1 MNGLPVVS
9 RDDDTDL
16 IWEELYQ
23 PGAAALPPPPLSP
36 RGRKRRRWLLAI
48 LGSVAVLLLAIAGSG
63 AWVVMS
69 ANDLIAAITNN
80 DGSALDA
87 QVDWDRLQPAL
98 QRDLQTMADSASAG
112 QTGSAGYLAGLID
125 ITAKADRDPSRLASV
140 LSAREHQS
148 ANYAPI
154 QPRLSD
160 LLASFEFLGGTEIR
174 LDMIADPYTVVSGA
188 SLCVKPALSVGS
200 GARLLSVGWPETG
213 RRC

>member
-1 MNGLPVVS
+1 MNGLPVIPS
-9 RDDDTDL
+9 DDDALVWD
-16 IWEELYQ
+16 ELYR

-36 RGRKRRRWLLAI
+36 RGRKRRRWLFAL
-48 LGSVAVLLLAIAGSG
+48 LGGIALLLLAVGGSG
-63 AWVVMS
+63 AWVMMS
-69 ANDLIAAITNN
+69 ANDLVAAITNN

-98 QRDLQTMADSASAG
+98 QRDLQTMADSAN
-112 QTGSAGYLAGLID
+112 TGHTGTAGYLAGLID
-125 ITAKADRDPSRLASV
+125 ITAKADRDPNRLANV

-160 LLASFEFLGGTEIR
+160 LLASFQFVGGTEIR
-174 LDMIADPYTVVSGA
+174 LDMIADPYTVVSGV
-188 SLCVKPALSVGS
+188 SLCVKPALSVGA
-200 GARLLSVGWPETG
+200 GTRLLSVGWPETG